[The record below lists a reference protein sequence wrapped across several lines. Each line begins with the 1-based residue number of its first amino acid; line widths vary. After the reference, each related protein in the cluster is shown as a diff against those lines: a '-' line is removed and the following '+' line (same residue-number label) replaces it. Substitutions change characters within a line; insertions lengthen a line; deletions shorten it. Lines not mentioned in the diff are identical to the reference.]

1 MQCSPLRGRKSA
13 GAADGS
19 ASVSYT
25 HLFLGMN
32 GFDELPVYAPIPV
45 RCAFTGNEVITFG
58 VPAPGQVR
66 DAFGGFMEHAIISAG
81 DVYKRQGV
89 WFGFCLA
96 HCRRR

>member
-1 MQCSPLRGRKSA
+1 MARHGDRVSA
-13 GAADGS
+13 RMAA
-19 ASVSYT
+19 
-25 HLFLGMN
+25 FLGTN

-81 DVYKRQGV
+81 CEARPSIRLADV
-89 WFGFCLA
+89 
-96 HCRRR
+96 